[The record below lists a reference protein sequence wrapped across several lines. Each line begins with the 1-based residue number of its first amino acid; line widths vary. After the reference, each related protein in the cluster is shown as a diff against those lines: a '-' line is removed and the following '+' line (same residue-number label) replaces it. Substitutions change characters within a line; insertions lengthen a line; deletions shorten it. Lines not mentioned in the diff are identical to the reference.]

1 VYARLMPDKLLGET
15 MPQFVMNYCK
25 NLFDKALNSKNE
37 QVSELQSKSANFEMQ
52 VNFLREKLEEEQTAM
67 IEQRRRQSEMDSE
80 LKIKDIQIE
89 RLQRKTVQDLEIL
102 EENCKSLE
110 DRLKEKN
117 EDVKTLKEVANIY
130 KPGKE

>member
-1 VYARLMPDKLLGET
+1 MYARLMPDKLLGET

-25 NLFDKALNSKNE
+25 NLFDKALNSKND

-110 DRLKEKN
+110 DRLKERN

>member
-1 VYARLMPDKLLGET
+1 MPDKLLGET

-25 NLFDKALNSKNE
+25 NLFDKALNSKND

-117 EDVKTLKEVANIY
+117 EDAKTLKEVANIY

>member
-1 VYARLMPDKLLGET
+1 

-25 NLFDKALNSKNE
+25 NLFDKALNSKND

-67 IEQRRRQSEMDSE
+67 IEQQRRQSEMDSE

-117 EDVKTLKEVANIY
+117 EDVKTLKEVTNIY

>member
-1 VYARLMPDKLLGET
+1 MPDKLLGET

-25 NLFDKALNSKNE
+25 NLFDKALNSKND

-52 VNFLREKLEEEQTAM
+52 VNFFREKLEEEQTAM

-110 DRLKEKN
+110 DRLKERN

>member
-1 VYARLMPDKLLGET
+1 MPDKLLGET
-15 MPQFVMNYCK
+15 MPQFVINYCK
-25 NLFDKALNSKNE
+25 NLFDKALNSKND

-110 DRLKEKN
+110 DRLKERN

>member
-1 VYARLMPDKLLGET
+1 MPDKLLGET

-25 NLFDKALNSKNE
+25 NLFDKALNSKND

-110 DRLKEKN
+110 DRLKERN

>member
-1 VYARLMPDKLLGET
+1 MYAPNKVDKLLGET
-15 MPQFVMNYCK
+15 LPQFIMKYCK
-25 NLFDKALNSKNE
+25 NLFERALESKTS
-37 QVSELQSKSANFEMQ
+37 QVMELQSKSTNLEMQ
-52 VNFLREKLEEEQTAM
+52 VNFLREKLEDDQTSM
-67 IEQRRRQSEMDSE
+67 IEQQRRQSELESE

-117 EDVKTLKEVANIY
+117 EDVKTLREVASS
-130 KPGKE
+130 

>member
-1 VYARLMPDKLLGET
+1 MYARLMPDKLLGET
-15 MPQFVMNYCK
+15 MPQFVINYCK
-25 NLFDKALNSKNE
+25 NLFDKALNSKND

-110 DRLKEKN
+110 DRLKERN